1 MIPFSARRVIET
13 ALEEDLGLGDVT
25 TSAVV
30 PPAGECRVAVVARE
44 PLVVCGGEIAAHVF
58 WRLDPDLNVEL
69 ALVDGAAATAGQRVL
84 YVAGRAQPILAAERT
99 ALNLMQHLSGIATA
113 TRAYVERLRGTAAAV
128 CETRKTTPG
137 LRELEKYAVRCGG
150 GRNHRASLADCV
162 LIKDNHIA
170 VAGGITAAVRQARA
184 RAPHVARIEVET
196 DTLTQVQEAVAA
208 GADVILLDN
217 MSPDTVREAVA
228 VVAGR
233 AIVEVSGG
241 VTLESLADY
250 AAAGAQVIS
259 TSAITAAA
267 RRPDLGLDFLGRR

>member
-1 MIPFSARRVIET
+1 VIPFSARRVIET

-69 ALVDGAAATAGQRVL
+69 ALADGAAASAGQRVL

-162 LIKDNHIA
+162 MIKDNHIA
-170 VAGGITAAVRQARA
+170 VAGGVAAALRRA
-184 RAPHVARIEVET
+184 REQAPHVARIEVEA
-196 DTLTQVQEAVAA
+196 DTLAQVREAADA

-217 MSPDTVREAVA
+217 MPPAEVRTAVEAIG
-228 VVAGR
+228 GR
-233 AIVEVSGG
+233 AITEASGSIRLDNVRAYAEAG
-241 VTLESLADY
+241 VDM
-250 AAAGAQVIS
+250 IS
-259 TSAITAAA
+259 TSALTSMV
-267 RRPDLGLDFLGRR
+267 RRVDLGLELEAD

>member
-1 MIPFSARRVIET
+1 M
-13 ALEEDLGLGDVT
+13 
-25 TSAVV
+25 
-30 PPAGECRVAVVARE
+30 
-44 PLVVCGGEIAAHVF
+44 
-58 WRLDPDLNVEL
+58 
-69 ALVDGAAATAGQRVL
+69 L

-99 ALNLMQHLSGIATA
+99 ALNLLQHLSGIATA
-113 TRAYVERLRGTAAAV
+113 TRAYVERLRGTAAVV

-217 MSPDTVREAVA
+217 MSPETVREAVA
-228 VVAGR
+228 
-233 AIVEVSGG
+233 ISGG
-241 VTLESLADY
+241 TGD
-250 AAAGAQVIS
+250 
-259 TSAITAAA
+259 
-267 RRPDLGLDFLGRR
+267 RRGIRRRDPGDRWPTTPPPAPR

>member
-69 ALVDGAAATAGQRVL
+69 ALADGAAATAGERVL

-99 ALNLMQHLSGIATA
+99 ALNLLQHLSGIASA
-113 TRAYVERLRGTAAAV
+113 TRTYVERLRGTSTVV

-170 VAGGITAAVRQARA
+170 VAGGITAAA
-184 RAPHVARIEVET
+184 T
-196 DTLTQVQEAVAA
+196 A
-208 GADVILLDN
+208 G
-217 MSPDTVREAVA
+217 
-228 VVAGR
+228 AGR
-233 AIVEVSGG
+233 ARP
-241 VTLESLADY
+241 
-250 AAAGAQVIS
+250 
-259 TSAITAAA
+259 TSPAS
-267 RRPDLGLDFLGRR
+267 RWRPTP